1 MLGLSVYLVAIS
13 GQMSFGQQGFFALGA
28 YLAGLST
35 ALWGLHLLPA
45 LVLGVVVAAA
55 VGLLVG
61 FPALR
66 VRGLYLAIATFGFGE
81 IVRLAFLNVRYTRRI
96 GDRVVGPNASEGFRH
111 VRYIYDR
118 GITPLE
124 YLGIILLALA
134 VVVVLFFALER
145 SKLGA
150 TLRAVEEDE
159 VAASMVGINV
169 TRAKVFGFTAAAGV
183 AGLAG
188 GLFVHYSSYI
198 DHDIV
203 ALPLAIGP
211 VSDAP
216 ILAIRNLS
224 RNFGGLRALDDVSLE
239 VPRGAVFALIGP
251 NGSGKTTLFN
261 VVTGTLAPTSGTIL
275 FQGEPIA
282 GAKTH
287 EIVRR
292 GIGRTFQNIRLF
304 TRMSVF
310 DNVWVAVR
318 TPRGGDRARSET
330 ERAEALLELTGLT
343 AKRNELVENL
353 NFGERRRL
361 EMARAL
367 ATEPRLLLLDEP
379 AAGMGALELE
389 RLTQDIRRLRELG
402 ATIFLIVHTMDL
414 VMGVADRIAGLNFGQ
429 KIAEGA
435 PGEIQANQRVIEA
448 YLGREGS
455 RA

>member
-1 MLGLSVYLVAIS
+1 MEYYIAIASIIGIHAMLGLSVYLVAIS

-28 YLAGLST
+28 YLAGMST

-45 LVLGVVVAAA
+45 LALGVVVAAV

-134 VVVVLFFALER
+134 VVVVLFFVLER

-188 GLFVHYSSYI
+188 GLFVHYPSYI
-198 DHDIV
+198 DHDLV
-203 ALPLAIGP
+203 ALPLAIAS
-211 VSDAP
+211 VTYP
-216 ILAIRNLS
+216 I
-224 RNFGGLRALDDVSLE
+224 FGGLGSLWGRSSGRWCSWASRRACG
-239 VPRGAVFALIGP
+239 RC
-251 NGSGKTTLFN
+251 TT
-261 VVTGTLAPTSGTIL
+261 
-275 FQGEPIA
+275 
-282 GAKTH
+282 
-287 EIVRR
+287 
-292 GIGRTFQNIRLF
+292 
-304 TRMSVF
+304 
-310 DNVWVAVR
+310 
-318 TPRGGDRARSET
+318 RAR
-330 ERAEALLELTGLT
+330 
-343 AKRNELVENL
+343 
-353 NFGERRRL
+353 
-361 EMARAL
+361 
-367 ATEPRLLLLDEP
+367 
-379 AAGMGALELE
+379 
-389 RLTQDIRRLRELG
+389 
-402 ATIFLIVHTMDL
+402 
-414 VMGVADRIAGLNFGQ
+414 
-429 KIAEGA
+429 
-435 PGEIQANQRVIEA
+435 
-448 YLGREGS
+448 
-455 RA
+455 